1 MATSNRVLTYL
12 GSTRNITGS
21 ILALIGVGLV
31 FAGVAGAF
39 WPIVVAGLYGI
50 GALLAPADRTRVV
63 LSHAEVETTE
73 LRRDLEALLAGL
85 PGAYPEDVRRR
96 AHELGGLL
104 REVLDRAEVLTT
116 APDQLHIVSQT
127 IRDYLPTSLNAY
139 RNLPPS
145 RRPAAHAELLGQ
157 LDLLRAGLARV
168 ADAVYQ
174 GDEQAL
180 RAQSRFLRERFGGSE
195 LDL

>member
-12 GSTRNITGS
+12 GSTKNIVGS

-39 WPIVVAGLYGI
+39 WPVVVAGLYGI
-50 GALLAPADRTRVV
+50 GALLAPPDRTRVV
-63 LSHAEVETTE
+63 LSHAEVETAE
-73 LRRDLEALLAGL
+73 LRADLDTLLAGL
-85 PGAYPEDVRRR
+85 PGRFPDDVLRQAY
-96 AHELGGLL
+96 ELGGLL
-104 REVLDRAEVLTT
+104 KEVLDRAEVLTT
-116 APDQLHIVSQT
+116 APDQLHVVSQT

-139 RNLPPS
+139 ANLPVS

-157 LDLLRAGLARV
+157 LELLRAGLGRV

-180 RAQSRFLRERFGGSE
+180 KAQSRFLQDRFGGSE